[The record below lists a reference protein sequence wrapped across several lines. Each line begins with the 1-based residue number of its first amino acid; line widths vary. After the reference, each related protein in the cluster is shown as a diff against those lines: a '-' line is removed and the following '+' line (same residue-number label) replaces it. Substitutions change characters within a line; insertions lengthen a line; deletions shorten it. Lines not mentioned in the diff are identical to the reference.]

1 MNQRSLQNLRPRA
14 KGHSGNPGGRPSGRS
29 VLAKI
34 NAELAKPTTIV
45 EDRRRRTRADRI
57 AERLASL
64 AEEAQ
69 RHTVARRAREQAVAA
84 WRQRAAVLA
93 EQIERAEQELG
104 TVGRA
109 GLPGT

>member
-34 NAELAKPTTIV
+34 NAELAKPATIV
-45 EDRRRRTRADRI
+45 EDGRRRTRADRI

-69 RHTVARRAREQAVAA
+69 RHTVAPHEREQALAA
-84 WRQRAAVLA
+84 RRQRAALLT
-93 EQIERAEQELG
+93 EQIERAERELAA
-104 TVGRA
+104 A
-109 GLPGT
+109 GGPRLPAA